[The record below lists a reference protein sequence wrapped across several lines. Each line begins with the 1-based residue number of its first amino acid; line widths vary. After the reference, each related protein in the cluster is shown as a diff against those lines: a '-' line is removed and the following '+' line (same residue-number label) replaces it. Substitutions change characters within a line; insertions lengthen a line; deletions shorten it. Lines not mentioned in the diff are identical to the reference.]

1 MWDEI
6 PDGADRAPMSSSYR
20 DLRVWQKSMDL
31 AEHVYRM
38 TESFPKA
45 ELYGLTSQVRRSA
58 VSIPSNI
65 AEGQGR
71 TTKGEFRLFLG
82 NSRGSL
88 LELETQ
94 LMLAS
99 RMKYLDTGALSGILE
114 ECATVGSMLNG
125 LLTSVSKSS
134 IR

>member
-1 MWDEI
+1 
-6 PDGADRAPMSSSYR
+6 
-20 DLRVWQKSMDL
+20 MDL

>member
-114 ECATVGSMLNG
+114 ECATVRSMLNG

>member
-1 MWDEI
+1 
-6 PDGADRAPMSSSYR
+6 MSSSYR